1 MEKNYF
7 FPIVTLI
14 SLAYGK
20 GLKIIS
26 TPNSKEVA

>member
-20 GLKIIS
+20 GLKII
-26 TPNSKEVA
+26 NSKEVA